1 MSSFTSPLSLLRA
14 FLIRR
19 GLPALLFIA
28 VLLPLSGCLYT
39 KIRVPLDDDV
49 WETKLGTRVGI
60 ASTHTVLWLF
70 AWGQAGTK
78 DAADN
83 GKITVVHHMDLGIT
97 SYLAGAYTRRDT
109 IVYGD

>member
-1 MSSFTSPLSLLRA
+1 MSNTSSRPTHLSRRLLS
-14 FLIRR
+14 
-19 GLPALLFIA
+19 ALLVFVI
-28 VLLPLSGCLYT
+28 LLPLSGCLYT

-60 ASTHTVLWLF
+60 ASTHSVLWLF
-70 AWGQAGTK
+70 AWGNAGTK

-97 SYLAGAYTRRDT
+97 SYLSGVYTRRDT